1 MKLPNGYGSVV
12 NLGSKRRKPYAVRIT
27 TGYRLNNNGTC
38 TQTYKYLAY
47 FEKRKDA
54 ITYLAAYNSG
64 QIVTEHEPL
73 SKVPLFGDLYAS
85 WLEYK
90 QNLKNKIGDNTV
102 RNYNIAFK
110 MLSDIHHKRIN
121 TITVDDLQDVVSKY
135 NDKSKSTI
143 GFIRTVLKQTF
154 SYAIK
159 RGYIDKDISQ
169 YVDYEYTESAEAIHS
184 DFSIEEIDKMWEY
197 MPLIP
202 NIKYALIMCYTGMR
216 PQEMLLIENKNIY
229 LEERYMIGGMKTQA
243 GRNRIIP
250 IHTKILPIIK
260 ELYTDGSKYLITNTK
275 GGHYTYANF
284 YQNVWRPLMEALEM
298 KHLPHDGRHTL
309 ATALDR
315 VNAKDICIKLILGHS
330 ITDFTKR
337 VYTHKTTEELINTI
351 DLLDY

>member
-12 NLGSKRRKPYAVRIT
+12 CLGSKRRKPYAVRIT
-27 TGYRLNNNGTC
+27 TGYRLNDNGTC
-38 TQTYKYLAY
+38 TQLYKYLAY

-64 QIVTEHEPL
+64 QIATEHE
-73 SKVPLFGDLYAS
+73 SVVKVPLFRDLYES
-85 WLEYK
+85 WIEYK
-90 QNLKNKIGDNTV
+90 QSLKNKIGENTV

-110 MLSDIHHKRIN
+110 MLSDIHYKRMN

-159 RGYIDKDISQ
+159 RGYIEKDITQ

-184 DFSIEEIDKMWEY
+184 DFSIEEIKKMWEY
-197 MPLIP
+197 LPLLP

-216 PQEMLLIENKNIY
+216 PQEMLLIENKNVY

-250 IHTKILPIIK
+250 IHQKLLPIIR
-260 ELYTDGSKYLITNTK
+260 ELYNPENKYLIVNTK
-275 GGHYTYANF
+275 GGCYTYANF
-284 YQNVWRPLMEALEM
+284 YQIWRKLMESLEM
-298 KHLPHDGRHTL
+298 DHLPHDGRHTL

-315 VNAKDICIKLILGHS
+315 VKAPDTCIKLILGHT
-330 ITDFTKR
+330 IEDFTKR
-337 VYTHKTTEELINTI
+337 VYTHKATEELIQTI
-351 DLLDY
+351 DMLDY